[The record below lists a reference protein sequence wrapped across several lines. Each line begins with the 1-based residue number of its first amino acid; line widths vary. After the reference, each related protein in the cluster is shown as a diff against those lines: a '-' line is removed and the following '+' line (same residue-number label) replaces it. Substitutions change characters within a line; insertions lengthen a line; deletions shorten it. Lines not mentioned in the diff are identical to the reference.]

1 VYHDRFV
8 SVCDQQPEL
17 ASKDTVS
24 AVLEVESWM
33 RGQADRPLKGEISAA
48 IIGRQPLRGER

>member
-8 SVCDQQPEL
+8 SVYVTSSLEL

-24 AVLEVESWM
+24 AVLESWM
-33 RGQADRPLKGEISAA
+33 RGQLMPTKETRFPLHYHANHF
-48 IIGRQPLRGER
+48 GER